1 MNYREHLKKPTTNSD
16 KLTLL
21 KTKAI
26 KEQIRELLS
35 GLDFALGP
43 EEVAELLGI
52 SRGAAYA
59 LFNRKDFNC
68 AFKIGKKWVCPA
80 HLLLDWI
87 ERQALN
93 KAA

>member
-52 SRGAAYA
+52 SRGAAYS
-59 LFNRKDFNC
+59 LFNKKSFPS
-68 AFKIGKKWVCPA
+68 FKVGKRWVCPA
-80 HLLLDWI
+80 HMFLDYI
-87 ERQALN
+87 E
-93 KAA
+93 KAAIEKAA

>member
-1 MNYREHLKKPTTNSD
+1 MNSE

-52 SRGAAYA
+52 SRGAAYM
-59 LFNRKDFNC
+59 LFNQKGFPS
-68 AFKIGKKWVCPA
+68 FKAGRRWICPA
-80 HLLLDWI
+80 HMFLDWVERAAI
-87 ERQALN
+87 E

>member
-1 MNYREHLKKPTTNSD
+1 MGAE

-26 KEQIRELLS
+26 KEQIREILG

-52 SRGAAYA
+52 SRGAAYM
-59 LFNRKDFNC
+59 LFSQKGFPS
-68 AFKIGKKWVCPA
+68 FKVGKRWVCPA
-80 HLLLDWI
+80 HLFLNWVERAAI
-87 ERQALN
+87 E